1 LDEKG
6 VGSSEARL
14 PRLAGV
20 YGIGYQKNCTLEKH
34 LAMSKPLRVAIYTR
48 VSTEDQAREGFSLQ
62 VQKEYLLHHAKVMN
76 WEIYCSIKGDV
87 IYEDD
92 GYSAFSMDRPAFQA
106 LRRDALQKKFDLVL
120 VYKQDRLSRNLREL
134 LIFLE
139 ELNDM
144 EIGFKSATEPFDTTN
159 SAGKMAIQML
169 GSYAEF
175 ERNRLI
181 ERVFPGM
188 VSGVKRGH
196 WQGAR
201 FAPYGYIYN
210 KEMKRLEI
218 NPEEAEIVKQIYK
231 MYVAGVGTKLIARE
245 LLDRKVCSRQGHMFY
260 PKLIRDILRSKVYLG
275 TLVWNRKHYS
285 KKIKT
290 KTGKGYRYIAN
301 DPSEIIEV
309 PNAHDAIIEK
319 KDYEL
324 AQEKLALNRTTNV
337 IRFKDNVYYLSGVVF
352 CKECGLPFRG
362 NMLSRNSTTGEKRAW
377 YRCSSI
383 SQVARRCRN
392 KGVTANAL
400 EVQAILEV
408 LAQSLHVMKNLKDAM
423 IVAAAEPEEHYLRL
437 VSQLNQKM
445 EKNLRSQKLLFKAHA
460 DDAISPGVFK
470 EEAALYREEEKKLKR
485 ELQEA
490 QVRLTNNEMGVDKKL
505 RAQNFLLRI
514 QSLTDAKEF
523 TDHDIKE
530 FVRVIFQKI
539 EVENQQIVSFELN
552 QPWKYC
558 YEARI
563 KECPNALEINPTGKS
578 PSRRSYVVFCEHSAA
593 K

>member
-1 LDEKG
+1 MEK
-6 VGSSEARL
+6 
-14 PRLAGV
+14 
-20 YGIGYQKNCTLEKH
+20 C
-34 LAMSKPLRVAIYTR
+34 LAMNKRLKVAIYTR

-62 VQKEYLLHHAKVMN
+62 VQREYLLQHAKLMN
-76 WEIYCSIKGDV
+76 WETFCSIEGCA

-92 GYSAFSMDRPAFQA
+92 GYSAFSMDRPAFQM
-106 LRRDALQKKFDLVL
+106 LRKDALEKKIDLVL

-144 EIGFKSATEPFDTTN
+144 GIGFKSATEPFDTTT

-188 VSGVKRGH
+188 ISGVKKGH

-201 FAPYGYIYN
+201 YTPYGYAYN
-210 KEMKRLEI
+210 KEIKRLEI
-218 NPEEAEIVKQIYK
+218 NAKEAEVVKKIYK

-245 LLDRKVCSRQGHMFY
+245 LLENKVCSREGHMFY

-275 TLVWNRKHYS
+275 MLVWNRKHYS
-285 KKIKT
+285 KKMKT
-290 KTGKGYRYIAN
+290 KTGKGYRSFAN
-301 DPSEIIEV
+301 DPAEIIEV
-309 PNAHDAIIEK
+309 ENAHDAIIDK
-319 KDYEL
+319 KDYDL
-324 AQEKLALNRTTNV
+324 AQEKLALNRTTNI
-337 IRFKDNVYYLSGVVF
+337 IRFKDNIYYLSGVVY
-352 CKECGLPFRG
+352 CKQCGLPFRG

-383 SQVARRCRN
+383 SHVIRHCRN
-392 KGVTANAL
+392 RGVTANAL
-400 EVQAILEV
+400 EIQVWAILEA
-408 LAQSLHVMKNLKDAM
+408 LAQSLHVIKNLKDAI

-437 VSQLNQKM
+437 VSQINQKK

-460 DDAISPGVFK
+460 DDAISPEVFK
-470 EEAALYREEEKKLKR
+470 EEAAGLRAEEKKLKK
-485 ELQEA
+485 ELQDA
-490 QVRLTNNEMGVDKKL
+490 HVRLADNESGVDKNL
-505 RAQNFLLRI
+505 RARNFLVRI
-514 QSLTDAKEF
+514 QGLASAKEF

-530 FVRVIFQKI
+530 FVRVIFSRI
-539 EVENQQIVSFELN
+539 EVENQLIVSFELN

-558 YEARI
+558 YETGI
-563 KECPNALEINPTGKS
+563 KECQNPLQITPKGKN
-578 PSRRSYVVFCEHSAA
+578 PSRRSYVVFCEPSAVR
-593 K
+593 